1 MAIFMLELLF
11 TALLVIAELAF
22 KATLAIMSWLLGQL
36 FALVAKAF
44 A

>member
-1 MAIFMLELLF
+1 MAIFMLELVF
-11 TALLVIAELAF
+11 TVLWVTTELAF
-22 KATLAIMSWLLGQL
+22 KATLVIMSWLLGQL